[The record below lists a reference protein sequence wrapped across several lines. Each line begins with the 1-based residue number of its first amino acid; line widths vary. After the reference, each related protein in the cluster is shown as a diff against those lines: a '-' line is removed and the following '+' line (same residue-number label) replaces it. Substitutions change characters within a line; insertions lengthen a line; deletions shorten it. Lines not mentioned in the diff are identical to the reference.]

1 MDVRF
6 APLAEAE
13 NAARNLMNSM
23 RAPIE
28 SLSVPERLNRYYTAQ
43 EEAENREAEAA
54 RYQREA
60 EREAWAMQQEARQ
73 RIQRY
78 VRGYT
83 DEELAQQESERQ
95 QFKQARITELEEQLR
110 RLRGEP
116 DPDKKVTRSA
126 TAFTTEPVESL
137 LARAK
142 AAGDNPFMR
151 RQVEMFDLQREAAR
165 SRQAQAEISRL
176 EQAVNGGTVTRRC
189 DTGFTTY

>member
-1 MDVRF
+1 MD
-6 APLAEAE
+6 
-13 NAARNLMNSM
+13 SM
-23 RAPIE
+23 RAPIQ
-28 SLSVPERLNRYYTAQ
+28 SVPVTERLRRYYCAQ
-43 EEAENREAEAA
+43 EDAENREAEAA
-54 RYQREA
+54 AYAKAA
-60 EREAWAMQQEARQ
+60 EREAWAMQQEQRR
-73 RIQRY
+73 RIQRF

-95 QFKQARITELEEQLR
+95 QLKQARITELEEQLR

-126 TAFTTEPVESL
+126 TPFTTEPVESL

-151 RQVEMFDLQREAAR
+151 RQVEMFDLEREAAR

-176 EQAVNGGTVTRRC
+176 EAAAGGTVTRRC